1 MADPMKIR
9 ATLQGD
15 VADVR
20 VLMAHPMETGQRKD
34 AAGKLVPLHFI
45 QTITAQLNGKTVFS
59 ADVSQAVSRNPV
71 FAFKVKGAKAGD
83 KLSHHL
89 AGQQGRQ
96 AHRRGGDRAPDPDFE
111 ARGRRAPFD
120 QWRRER

>member
-34 AAGKLVPLHFI
+34 ASGKVVPLHYI
-45 QTITAQLNGKTVFS
+45 QTISAQLNGKTVFQ
-59 ADVSQAVSRNPV
+59 ADISQAISRNPV

-83 KLSHHL
+83 KL
-89 AGQQGRQ
+89 AITWQDNT
-96 AHRRGGDRAPDPDFE
+96 GDKRTDEITLGAS
-111 ARGRRAPFD
+111 
-120 QWRRER
+120 

>member
-34 AAGKLVPLHFI
+34 ASGNVVPQHFI
-45 QTITAQLNGKTVFS
+45 QTITAQLNGKTVFA
-59 ADVSQAVSRNPV
+59 ADVSQAISRNPV

-83 KLSHHL
+83 KIVITWTDNKGEKRTDEAAVG
-89 AGQQGRQ
+89 AG
-96 AHRRGGDRAPDPDFE
+96 
-111 ARGRRAPFD
+111 
-120 QWRRER
+120 

>member
-1 MADPMKIR
+1 MAEPMKIR

-45 QTITAQLNGKTVFS
+45 QTITAQLNGKTVFT

-71 FAFKVKGAKAGD
+71 FAFKVKGAKVGD
-83 KLSHHL
+83 KLSITWQDNTGDKRTDEVVIR
-89 AGQQGRQ
+89 AGS
-96 AHRRGGDRAPDPDFE
+96 
-111 ARGRRAPFD
+111 
-120 QWRRER
+120 